1 MKLLVQIINYL
12 LGFVLAGIFYALYSY
27 FFDLIFFKIDYGSVK
42 GYKATPLVYMVLFFV
57 GYIFITLPFF
67 IAYNFLI
74 TTIVDS
80 KTRRIIT
87 GFTVGL
93 FIGLLINRGGHS
105 YYIGH
110 LRGLKSGITLAATL
124 LSFEL
129 ARGFFSKKKIEH

>member
-1 MKLLVQIINYL
+1 MYLIGILLV
-12 LGFVLAGIFYALYSY
+12 GIFYSLYSY
-27 FFDLIFFKIDYGSVK
+27 FFDLIFFQIDYGSVK
-42 GYKATPLVYMVLFFV
+42 GYKASSFEYLVFFFV

-110 LRGLKSGITLAATL
+110 LRGLKLGITLAATL